1 MGGEMSRGQ
10 ADPRTV
16 LEVTGE
22 SRIAAELPRVDVGPW
37 ARKWGEPPPDIV
49 IGTSPPGGR
58 TRAAQEI
65 GAHISGELD
74 RGRSL
79 YCIVHDAYVQSRIG
93 GWDGRALPPHRADGP
108 A

>member
-1 MGGEMSRGQ
+1 MSSGRT
-10 ADPRTV
+10 DPRGV

-22 SRIAAELPRVDVGPW
+22 DRIAAGLPRVDVGPW

-58 TRAAQEI
+58 TRVAHEI
-65 GAHISGELD
+65 GAHISAELD

-93 GWDGRALPPHRADGP
+93 GSDGRALPLHRPDGP